1 PVLIEGFSKTDKNM
15 LTGRTESGK
24 TVDLPGSE
32 DLIGQIVPVRITKA
46 QTFSCYGEVAE

>member
-1 PVLIEGFSKTDKNM
+1 MLIEGYSKTDKNM

-24 TVDLPGSE
+24 TVDLPGDAS
-32 DLIGQIVPVRITKA
+32 LIGQIVPVKITKA